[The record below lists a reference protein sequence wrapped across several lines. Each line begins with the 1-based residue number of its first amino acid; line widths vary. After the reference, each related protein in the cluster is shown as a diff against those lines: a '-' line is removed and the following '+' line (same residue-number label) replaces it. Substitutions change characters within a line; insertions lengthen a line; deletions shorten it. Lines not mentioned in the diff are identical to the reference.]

1 LAKLLTKP
9 TPSRAGFVGGVIPQ
23 GERNETL
30 ASLAGSMR
38 RRGMSE
44 SAILAALKDTNKERC
59 QPPLPDAE
67 VATIARSI
75 SRYEPED
82 PDTAPRVHETDLGNA
97 RRLVARHGED
107 LRYCAPLGGWMVW
120 TGKRWEPNPAGAV
133 ERMAKETALSVYK
146 EAHDEPDAD
155 RRKALAKWATVS
167 ESFPRLRAV
176 VELAWSEPGVC
187 VGIEVWDADPWLLNC
202 LNGTI
207 DLRTGQLRE
216 HRCEDMLT
224 KLAPVEYDAT
234 VTNTIFEHYL
244 QDTTDGD
251 SEFSD
256 YLQRAV
262 GYSLTGLTDEE
273 DVFLVLGPGGSGKTT
288 LVEALLTMLGD
299 YGMKASFDTFLVRRN
314 VGGPRPDLV
323 RLRGARLVAASEPE
337 KGRHLAEMLIKEL
350 SGGDTYTVRDLYQSP
365 FSFKPM
371 FKLWLVANDAP
382 AMSDDDSG
390 LWRRLKRLPFEH
402 EIPEERQDPQVKRH
416 LCSPEGGSALLSWAV
431 DGCLAWQRQGLRPCA
446 IVQAR
451 TTELRADMNPLGE
464 FLETCCV
471 VERSAK
477 VPAAE
482 LRAAYE
488 EWAAAWGQKAIC
500 NREWGKRLRSMKC
513 SSARPRVGGKKVTC
527 WMGIGLLTDG
537 EEPAGHNGQDGR
549 AFPES
554 AHATHITEK
563 FMQNPVYPAHPA
575 HPDAS
580 GSSEPLTEPQRRHLT
595 VVAS

>member
-1 LAKLLTKP
+1 
-9 TPSRAGFVGGVIPQ
+9 
-23 GERNETL
+23 
-30 ASLAGSMR
+30 
-38 RRGMSE
+38 
-44 SAILAALKDTNKERC
+44 
-59 QPPLPDAE
+59 
-67 VATIARSI
+67 
-75 SRYEPED
+75 
-82 PDTAPRVHETDLGNA
+82 
-97 RRLVARHGED
+97 
-107 LRYCAPLGGWMVW
+107 
-120 TGKRWEPNPAGAV
+120 
-133 ERMAKETALSVYK
+133 
-146 EAHDEPDAD
+146 
-155 RRKALAKWATVS
+155 
-167 ESFPRLRAV
+167 
-176 VELAWSEPGVC
+176 VC

-563 FMQNPVYPAHPA
+563 FMQNPVYPAHP
-575 HPDAS
+575 PPPPAS